1 MKIFLEK
8 DNKTIDFEVLKEKT
22 ISDVLKELDI
32 SIESVI
38 ILKNDQVTIE
48 EDIVIN
54 SDSLKVL
61 SVVSGG

>member
-8 DNKTIDFEVLKEKT
+8 DNKTIDFEITEEKL
-22 ISDVLKELDI
+22 ILDVLKELDI
-32 SIESVI
+32 AIESVI

-48 EDIVIN
+48 EDSVVN
-54 SDSLKVL
+54 TDSLKVL